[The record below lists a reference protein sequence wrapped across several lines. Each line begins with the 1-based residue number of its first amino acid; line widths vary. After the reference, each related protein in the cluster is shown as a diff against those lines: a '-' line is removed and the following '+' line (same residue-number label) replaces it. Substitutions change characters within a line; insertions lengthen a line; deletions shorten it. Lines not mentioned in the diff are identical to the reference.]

1 MFWQRRCFL
10 SHSASEREIGIWDM
24 RNTKTVIAPCFNK
37 GRDVYNRKYK
47 ITFNYLHRIKAI
59 LTGTHA
65 TSATHINQGMIKSI
79 FHINHLVIG
88 MMVKL
93 TIKLLSG

>member
-10 SHSASEREIGIWDM
+10 SHSASERETGIWDM
-24 RNTKTVIAPCFNK
+24 RNNKTGIAMCFNK
-37 GRDVYNRKYK
+37 GRDVLKLKYK

-79 FHINHLVIG
+79 FHINHLAIG
-88 MMVKL
+88 MMVNL